1 MIRQVF
7 ILILILI
14 TSLNAVASSFD
25 SFAPGA
31 TPQCFNLLN
40 NAHLFEHQTLISA
53 PFTQDDSLSSNDCGL
68 DGDNSSSDSDEGS
81 SSSHYYT
88 CHCGHF
94 DSIPSKS
101 YKLEAV
107 QAQEYIFYSEEQFS
121 PTWAISDLIRP
132 PQIHLSVLL

>member
-25 SFAPGA
+25 SLAPGE
-31 TPQCFNLLN
+31 TPQCFNVLN
-40 NAHLFEHQTLISA
+40 NIRTLEHRAIISPA
-53 PFTQDDSLSSNDCGL
+53 FTQDDLPNANDCNF
-68 DGDNSSSDSDEGS
+68 DEDRDSSESDERP
-81 SSSHYYT
+81 SSSHYYS

-101 YKLEAV
+101 YKLNAV

-121 PTWAISDLIRP
+121 LTWAISGLIRP
-132 PQIHLSVLL
+132 PQIHLSVLS